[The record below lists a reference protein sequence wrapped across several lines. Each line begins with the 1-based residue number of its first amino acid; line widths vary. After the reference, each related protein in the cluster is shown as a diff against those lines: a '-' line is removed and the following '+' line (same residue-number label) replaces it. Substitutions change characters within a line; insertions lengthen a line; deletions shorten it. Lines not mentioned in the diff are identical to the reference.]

1 MGTGS
6 TDRRSWD
13 RDGPLVLAGEPR
25 LAFQPIVDLV
35 TGRVLGFEA
44 LLRWEHP
51 TEGPILP
58 KLLIPWAEANGDI
71 VALGG
76 WVLLEGC
83 RQAADWPPSV
93 QLAVNCSIVQ
103 LRRGVAAEAVRTA
116 LEESGLTPDR
126 LTVEVTEHAL
136 SEEAA
141 SNELRAIAGLGA
153 QLAVD
158 DVGTSWNSF
167 ELLRQL
173 AVNTIK
179 IDESFV
185 SGLEGSEGINRM
197 VVETVIHLAHSCGM
211 ATVAEGVESAH
222 HAAVVRAFESDAA
235 QGYFF
240 APPLEA
246 ESAAAVAKMTDLTFP
261 LEGTGWVD
269 DDDWPF
275 PGVRAERAGIG
286 NSLSHARHAR
296 PDDRGVVA
304 QDAGA
309 EIDLT
314 DLVLPGL
321 PGSTEGRPGTGPGEE
336 GEPAGAA
343 GPASAAQEQE
353 HGDAADE
360 HGTAEDAAAT
370 EDAATAGGAAAGA
383 AKGGTS
389 PGGVPERGVPERGVP
404 ERGAP
409 VGEPRAVGHGQPAAR
424 AGARKG
430 SRRKRGSS
438 T

>member
-6 TDRRSWD
+6 TGGRSWD

-71 VALGG
+71 VALGS

-83 RQAADWPPSV
+83 RQAATWPPSV

-103 LRRGVAAEAVRTA
+103 LRRGVAADAVQAA

-141 SNELRAIAGLGA
+141 SQELRTIAGLGA

-167 ELLRQL
+167 ELLRRL

-185 SGLEGSEGINRM
+185 NGLEGSEGINRM

-211 ATVAEGVESAH
+211 ATVAEGVETAH
-222 HAAVVRAFESDAA
+222 HAEVVRAFESDAA

-240 APPLEA
+240 APPLDA
-246 ESAAAVAKMTDLTFP
+246 ESAAAVATMTDLTFP
-261 LEGTGWVD
+261 LEGAGWSD

-275 PGVRAERAGIG
+275 AGVKAEGTSAG

-296 PDDRGVVA
+296 AEDRPAGGGVAGGGVAGGGAAGDVVVSSGVAGDVVA
-304 QDAGA
+304 GDVVVDG
-309 EIDLT
+309 IDLA

-321 PGSTEGRPGTGPGEE
+321 PGPSGSGPAAGGAVDAGEAEEARQAGEAGQPE
-336 GEPAGAA
+336 GEDAGAA
-343 GPASAAQEQE
+343 S
-353 HGDAADE
+353 ADE
-360 HGTAEDAAAT
+360 AVGGAPGTARSEGP
-370 EDAATAGGAAAGA
+370 GGA
-383 AKGGTS
+383 
-389 PGGVPERGVPERGVP
+389 P
-404 ERGAP
+404 
-409 VGEPRAVGHGQPAAR
+409 AVR
-424 AGARKG
+424 AGTRKG
-430 SRRKRGSS
+430 ARRKRGS
-438 T
+438 TA